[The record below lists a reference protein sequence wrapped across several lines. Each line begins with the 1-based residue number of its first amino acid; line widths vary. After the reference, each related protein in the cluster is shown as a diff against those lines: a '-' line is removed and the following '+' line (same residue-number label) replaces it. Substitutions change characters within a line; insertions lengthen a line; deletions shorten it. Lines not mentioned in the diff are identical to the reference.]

1 MTFSYYYIDKQNQ
14 QQGPITAD
22 RFAEFGIRPDTLVWR
37 EGMRSWMAAIS
48 LNELQPL
55 FRGENFNGQTTGYN
69 SMSDGYNNGYQQ
81 PLPNYQVPPM
91 PPRPI
96 GHIILTA
103 ISAFLCFG
111 TIILLPFP
119 IIGFIKCLEAEKK
132 YNIGLYAEAIEAAQK
147 ARKWSLIGIGVF
159 TALFLL
165 IIILYFVLIST
176 MLSSSVFSS
185 YTNL

>member
-69 SMSDGYNNGYQQ
+69 SMSGGYNNGYQQ

-96 GHIILTA
+96 GHIVLTA

-119 IIGFIKCLEAEKK
+119 IIGFIKCLEAEKNTTSAYTPRPLRLPK
-132 YNIGLYAEAIEAAQK
+132 KPESGASSASGSSLRYFYSSLYSI
-147 ARKWSLIGIGVF
+147 
-159 TALFLL
+159 LF
-165 IIILYFVLIST
+165 
-176 MLSSSVFSS
+176 
-185 YTNL
+185 